1 MGADIRSDLVAAA
14 DAESMCRLLRARC
27 ERYGRVEAIDLLPL
41 ETGSSAGVVC
51 IVDMATAEQA
61 NAARSAAEL
70 VAFGASSLVCVVPRS
85 SFPLPLPFRYAAPRA
100 LAA

>member
-1 MGADIRSDLVAAA
+1 VSDDIRSDLGRAA

-41 ETGSSAGVVC
+41 ATGGPAGVVC

-61 NAARSAAEL
+61 CAARSAAEL
-70 VAFGASSLVCVVPRS
+70 VAFGANSLVCVVPRS
-85 SFPLPLPFRYAAPRA
+85 SFSLRLPFRYAAHQA